1 MTGKMKLMGEILLSK
16 GLISADQLEAAIAAQ
31 EAKDELIGNIFV
43 NLGFIKYEEC
53 LQTLAEQFGLEYI
66 DKITE
71 SMESEELANISSL
84 NFFKKSRVIP
94 YKVNDETIY
103 VATSDPL
110 NTEPLDDLR
119 TLTGKTVIQ
128 KLCPHSEITK
138 KIHDLMEESL
148 ESPEDVM
155 EDLSSDDVGSL
166 SLEIEETEDLL
177 DLSDEAPIIR
187 LVNKIFYRAV
197 KERASDIHIEPF
209 ETGLNVR
216 FRIDGTLYEKLSPP
230 KVYHAP
236 IVSRVKILASL
247 NIAERRLPQ
256 DGRIRIKIAGKDV
269 DLRVSII
276 PTAFGERLVLRILD
290 RSSIVMGIPDL
301 GMAENQL
308 ALFRKSI
315 NTTNGIVLVT
325 GPTGSGKT
333 TTLYAAIEELNSP
346 ESNILTVE
354 DPVEYQITGIG
365 QIPVNTKVG
374 LTFSSGLRS
383 ILRQDPDI
391 IMVGE
396 IRDLETAEIAIQA
409 SLTGHLVLSTLHTND
424 AASAVTRLVDMGV
437 ESFLVS
443 ATMRAVVAQRLVRR
457 ICQNCKIEYSP
468 HDDILLEL
476 GVSQSQRK
484 GKKFFRGAGCDNCSE
499 TGYRGRNAIY
509 EVLIVNESIGRLIV
523 ENKDAHTIRKEALKL
538 GMVTMRQEGINKV
551 MEGIT
556 TPEEVIAVTREVDQS

>member
-1 MTGKMKLMGEILLSK
+1 MKPMGQILLSR
-16 GLISADQLEAAIAAQ
+16 GLIDEEQLESALSAQ
-31 EAKDELIGNIFV
+31 KNKKEPIGKILL
-43 NLGFIKYEEC
+43 NLGYINDEER
-53 LQTLAEQFGLEYI
+53 LTALAEQFGLDYI
-66 DKITE
+66 NHITE
-71 SMESEELANISSL
+71 QVDSEELSDISSL
-84 NFFKKSRVIP
+84 NFFKKNRIIP
-94 YKVNDETIY
+94 YRIEKSVIC
-103 VATSDPL
+103 VAMSDPL
-110 NTEPLDDLR
+110 NTEPVDDLR
-119 TLTGKTVIQ
+119 ALTGKTVVQ
-128 KLCPHSEITK
+128 TLCPETEITK
-138 KIHDLMEESL
+138 TIHDLMEESL
-148 ESPEDVM
+148 ESPEEVI

-166 SLEIEETEDLL
+166 SLDIEEAEDLL

-187 LVNKIFYRAV
+187 LVNKLFYLAV

-209 ETGLNVR
+209 ERGLKVR
-216 FRIDGTLYEKLSPP
+216 FRIDGTLYERLSPP

-269 DLRVSII
+269 DIRVSLI

-290 RSSIVMGIPDL
+290 RSNVLLSMSDL
-301 GMAENQL
+301 GMARNQL
-308 ALFRKSI
+308 TLLRRSI
-315 NTTNGIVLVT
+315 NTVNGIVLVT

-333 TTLYAAIEELNSP
+333 TTLYAAIEELNSS
-346 ESNILTVE
+346 ETNILTVE
-354 DPVEYQITGIG
+354 DPVEYQIPGIG

-374 LTFSSGLRS
+374 LTFATGLRS

-457 ICQNCKIEYSP
+457 VCRNCRIQYNPS
-468 HDDILLEL
+468 DDLLAEL
-476 GVSQSQRK
+476 GAGKSESK
-484 GKKFFRGAGCDNCSE
+484 GGAFYRGAGCDHCSE
-499 TGYRGRNAIY
+499 TGYRGRSAIY
-509 EVLIVNESIGRLIV
+509 EIMTINESISRLIV
-523 ENKDAHTIRKEALKL
+523 ENKDANTIRREALKL
-538 GMVTMRQEGINKV
+538 GMITMRQEGVNKV
-551 MEGIT
+551 LEGIT
-556 TPEEVIAVTREVDQS
+556 TPEEVIAVTKEVDQS